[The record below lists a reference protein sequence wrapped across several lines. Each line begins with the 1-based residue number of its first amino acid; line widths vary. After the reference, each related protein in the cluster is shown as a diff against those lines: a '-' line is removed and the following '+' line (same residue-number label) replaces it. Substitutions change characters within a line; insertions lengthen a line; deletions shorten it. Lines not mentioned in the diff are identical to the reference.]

1 MVEKL
6 VPSFEPLGRD
16 GWSADSFRATTT
28 NADACMLQL
37 CSEACKCRRKMHAM
51 QELCQ
56 TGDNVVNTVHHTHE
70 SYDASTNA
78 FMAPAERAVA

>member
-1 MVEKL
+1 MI
-6 VPSFEPLGRD
+6 
-16 GWSADSFRATTT
+16 T
-28 NADACMLQL
+28 NDDVYLLQR
-37 CSEACKCRRKMHAM
+37 CSEACKCRLQMNAM

-78 FMAPAERAVA
+78 FMAPAERQ